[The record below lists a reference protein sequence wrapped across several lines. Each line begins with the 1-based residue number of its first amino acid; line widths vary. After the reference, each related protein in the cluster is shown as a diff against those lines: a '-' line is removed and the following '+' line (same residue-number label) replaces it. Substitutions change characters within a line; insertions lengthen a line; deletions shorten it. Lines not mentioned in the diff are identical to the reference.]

1 MIRLQETTGNLVQA
15 AITEERRRLGAM
27 ATGMVLTLLVMVDE
41 ASQADAAKAAEYAAQ
56 EHPMRILV
64 LVPRG
69 GRAAPRLDAEIS
81 VGGDGGPGELAVLR
95 LYGEL
100 AKHAGS
106 VAIPLLLT
114 DTPVVAWW
122 PNDAP
127 KVPFEDPIGMHAQ
140 RRITTA
146 MASSRQVATLD
157 DRRTG
162 YHPGDTDLSWTAITG
177 WRTLLA
183 TALDQPHG
191 TVIGAEVNG
200 MGSHA
205 SSYLLAAWL
214 QSRLRVPSSVIKGRG
229 PGITSVRML
238 TTHGDI
244 TINRPDGKT
253 AKLTRSGLPPATI
266 ALPRRQQGELI
277 SEELRRLDPDEVYGE
292 TLMALS
298 ELREGKL
305 DLPSG
310 KTREGAQTAKPKKGA
325 RFNRTTKSQA
335 KAADD
340 ATAQAQEQVESNPDT
355 AAEPS

>member
-1 MIRLQETTGNLVQA
+1 
-15 AITEERRRLGAM
+15 
-27 ATGMVLTLLVMVDE
+27 
-41 ASQADAAKAAEYAAQ
+41 
-56 EHPMRILV
+56 MRILV

-69 GRAAPRLDAEIS
+69 GRSAPRLDAQIS

-95 LYGEL
+95 LFGEL
-100 AKHAGS
+100 SKHTGS

-122 PNDAP
+122 PNEAP
-127 KVPFEDPIGMHAQ
+127 KVPAEDPIGLHAQ

-146 MASSRQVATLD
+146 MASTRQVATLE
-157 DRRTG
+157 DRCTG

-177 WRTLLA
+177 WRSLLA

-191 TVIGAEVNG
+191 KVLGAEVSG

-214 QSRLRVPSSVIKGRG
+214 RSRLRVPASVIKGRG
-229 PGITSVRML
+229 PGITSVRLL
-238 TTHGDI
+238 TSHGDI

-266 ALPRRQQGELI
+266 ALPRRQQGDLI

-292 TLMALS
+292 TLLAIS
-298 ELREGKL
+298 ELQVGRL
-305 DLPSG
+305 DLKSG
-310 KTREGAQTAKPKKGA
+310 EAGQSKRAKRGGRRSAKD
-325 RFNRTTKSQA
+325 TA

-340 ATAQAQEQVESNPDT
+340 ETARSQQ
-355 AAEPS
+355 AAESEPDATGDDSS